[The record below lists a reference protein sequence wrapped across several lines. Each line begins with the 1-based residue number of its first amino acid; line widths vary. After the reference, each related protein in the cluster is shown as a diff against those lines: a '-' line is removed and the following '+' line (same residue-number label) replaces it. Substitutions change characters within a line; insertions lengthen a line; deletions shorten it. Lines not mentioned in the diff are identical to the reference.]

1 MTNIDTYFILRNRLQ
16 LYLYLW
22 LKINKIH
29 IFAFSRVL
37 KMHKKSEPTI
47 HDIARELKV
56 SASTVSRA
64 LQNNPRISLKT
75 REKILSLAETMGYRP
90 NTLASNLRNKKSNT
104 IGVVVPLI
112 NRYFFSSVISG
123 AEEVAAK
130 AGYTVVI
137 SQSNDLANKEI
148 DIVHS
153 MFANRVDGLII
164 SIAMESTNYEH
175 LKMFIRKNIPLVFF
189 DRAVPEIE
197 TDKIVV
203 DDFMGGFRVTQH
215 LIDQGYKRIGH
226 MAGPQNLMTYRDRKK
241 GYIEALIQNGL
252 PFDESLIVTNK
263 LTSKDGIDATMQLMS
278 LPYPPDAIFCGND
291 TTALSTMIYLRDKG
305 FRIPEDI
312 GIVGF
317 SNEPFS
323 EVVSPSI
330 STIAQ
335 PGFLMGQ
342 KAAELI
348 LNQIEHKEK
357 TFRTLVLPT
366 ELKIRDSSNRIEKI
380 LNLP

>member
-1 MTNIDTYFILRNRLQ
+1 MLRNAL
-16 LYLYLW
+16 
-22 LKINKIH
+22 I
-29 IFAFSRVL
+29 
-37 KMHKKSEPTI
+37 MHRKPEPTI
-47 HDIARELKV
+47 HDIARELKI

-64 LQNNPRISLKT
+64 LQDNPRISQKT
-75 REKILSLAETMGYRP
+75 KEKIKLIADAMGYRP

-104 IGVVVPLI
+104 IGIVVPLI
-112 NRYFFSSVISG
+112 NRYFFSAVISG
-123 AEEVAAK
+123 VEDVAFK

-148 DIVHS
+148 AIVQS

-164 SIAMESTNYEH
+164 SIAMQPTNYEH
-175 LKMFIRKNIPLVFF
+175 LRTFRKKNIPLVFF
-189 DRAVPEIE
+189 DRSVAEIE

-215 LIDQGYKRIGH
+215 LVDQGYKRIAH
-226 MAGPQNLMTYRDRKK
+226 MAGPQNLQTYIDRKK
-241 GYIEALIQNGL
+241 GYRDALEKNGITY
-252 PFDESLIVTNK
+252 DENIVVTNS
-263 LTSKDGIDATMQLMS
+263 LTLEDGSIAVKQLMS
-278 LPYPPDAIFCGND
+278 LPVPPDAIFCGND
-291 TTALSTMIYLRDKG
+291 TTALVSMIYLRDKG
-305 FRIPEDI
+305 VKIPEEV

-323 EVVSPSI
+323 RVVSPSI

-348 LNQIEHKEK
+348 LSQIETKNK
-357 TFRTLVLPT
+357 YFQTLVLPT
-366 ELKIRDSSNRIEKI
+366 ELIIRESSQRQQK
-380 LNLP
+380 

>member
-1 MTNIDTYFILRNRLQ
+1 MN
-16 LYLYLW
+16 
-22 LKINKIH
+22 
-29 IFAFSRVL
+29 
-37 KMHKKSEPTI
+37 KKSEPTI
-47 HDIARELKV
+47 HDIARELKI

-90 NTLASNLRNKKSNT
+90 NSLASNLRNKKSNT
-104 IGVVVPLI
+104 IGIVVPLI
-112 NRYFFSSVISG
+112 NRHFFASVISG
-123 AEEVAAK
+123 AEEVAFK

-137 SQSNDLANKEI
+137 SQSNDLADKEI
-148 DIVHS
+148 AIVHS

-164 SIAMESTNYEH
+164 SIAMDSTTFEH
-175 LKMFIRKNIPLVFF
+175 LKMFTRKNIPMVFF

-197 TDKIVV
+197 TNKIVV

-226 MAGPQNLMTYRDRKK
+226 MAGPQNLTTYRERKS
-241 GYIEALIQNGL
+241 GYMEALSQNGL
-252 PFDESLIVTNK
+252 SFDETLVVTNK
-263 LTSKDGIDATMQLMS
+263 LTSEDGTAAIQHLMS
-278 LPYPPDAIFCGND
+278 LPKPPDAIFCCND
-291 TTALSTMIYLRDKG
+291 TTALSAMIYLRSEG
-305 FRIPEDI
+305 YRIPEDI

-323 EVVSPSI
+323 RVVSPSI

-335 PGFLMGQ
+335 PAFLMGQ

-348 LNQIEHKEK
+348 LNQIENQEK
-357 TFRTLVLPT
+357 SFTILVLPT
-366 ELKIRDSSNRIEKI
+366 ELIIRESSNRKLI
-380 LNLP
+380 